1 MASTKNGSSATGRG
15 RGRVGQPRKNG
26 RFVATGPKKKVKS
39 SPGTFKW
46 FIHKVLKQVH
56 PNLGISQKAMSIMES
71 FCHDLFERIASEA
84 ARLARYNKKAI
95 IQPRDIQTAVKL
107 ILGGELAKH
116 AVSEATKALA
126 KYEAS
131 RTN

>member
-1 MASTKNGSSATGRG
+1 MASTKNGTSVTGRG
-15 RGRVGQPRKNG
+15 RGRPRKNG
-26 RFVATGPKKKVKS
+26 RFIATGLNKKKKVKS
-39 SPGTFKW
+39 TPGTFKW

-71 FCHDLFERIASEA
+71 FCHDLFERIAAEA
-84 ARLARYNKKAI
+84 ARLARYNRKAI

-116 AVSEATKALA
+116 AVSEATKALS

>member
-1 MASTKNGSSATGRG
+1 MASTKNGTSVSGRERG
-15 RGRVGQPRKNG
+15 RPRKNG
-26 RFVATGPKKKVKS
+26 RFIATGLSSKKKVKS
-39 SPGTFKW
+39 TPGTFKW

-71 FCHDLFERIASEA
+71 FCHDLFERIAAEA
-84 ARLARYNKKAI
+84 ARLARYNRKAI

-116 AVSEATKALA
+116 AVSEATKALS

>member
-1 MASTKNGSSATGRG
+1 MDRAHLDADGDGSDSLAKMDVSLRLGQRRKLNLLPVLSNGL
-15 RGRVGQPRKNG
+15 
-26 RFVATGPKKKVKS
+26 
-39 SPGTFKW
+39 FK
-46 FIHKVLKQVH
+46 KVLKQVH

-116 AVSEATKALA
+116 AVSEATKALS

-131 RTN
+131 RN